1 MPIGNLIEFVAG
13 TKAKSQEVNYNF
25 NLIKAFIDGLELTLS
40 DITNSIS
47 QLEQQKANIN
57 GDYRIRFSV
66 ADALNSYDA
75 VNLQTLNNRISNAV
89 HIISGLSI
97 TRVGNNTILVSA
109 GTCYES
115 TYTKVLSLSNEVS
128 KTNTNQAAST
138 TYYVY
143 IIGTA
148 ELSTDILISQ
158 QSINPAL
165 PTDYVYYRRI
175 GLYTTDSSNNIN
187 SVSDEQIGQ
196 SGNGGGFISQNAEAL
211 ASAIGPNFNKKYN
224 VSVGWVATASGWL
237 YCEGASSAGATTK
250 VNIDGQRVFCNHQNR
265 SDGRAGYFSIGSMAF
280 IRKGQ
285 TITREDNGELK
296 LVFIPVGAS

>member
-13 TKAKSQEVNYNF
+13 AKAKSQEVNYNF
-25 NLIKAFIDGLELTLS
+25 NLMKAFVDGLELTLS

-66 ADALNSYDA
+66 ADALNNYDA

-109 GTCYES
+109 GTCYDS

-165 PTDYVYYRRI
+165 PADYVYYRRI

-196 SGNGGGFISQNAEAL
+196 SGNGGNFIDQNVDAIRRKLIPDYLSAFSISNNWTATQDCVVWHQCQADAGQTMVYINEKGFPAGYDVGDGQS
-211 ASAIGPNFNKKYN
+211 ASANQFYVKKGDLIRWT
-224 VSVGWVATASGWL
+224 SAS
-237 YCEGASSAGATTK
+237 YAVYA
-250 VNIDGQRVFCNHQNR
+250 
-265 SDGRAGYFSIGSMAF
+265 
-280 IRKGQ
+280 
-285 TITREDNGELK
+285 
-296 LVFIPVGAS
+296 IPLLT

>member
-13 TKAKSQEVNYNF
+13 SKAKSQEVNYNF
-25 NLIKAFIDGLELTLS
+25 NLIKAFVDGLELNLS
-40 DITNSIS
+40 DITNSIN

-66 ADALNSYDA
+66 ADALNNYDA

-97 TRVGNNTILVSA
+97 TRVGNNTILVST
-109 GTCYES
+109 GTCYDS
-115 TYTKVLSLSNEVS
+115 TYTKVLSLSSEVS

-143 IIGTA
+143 IIATA

-196 SGNGGGFISQNAEAL
+196 SGNGGNFIDQNVDTIRRKL
-211 ASAIGPNFNKKYN
+211 IPDYLSA
-224 VSVGWVATASGWL
+224 
-237 YCEGASSAGATTK
+237 
-250 VNIDGQRVFCNHQNR
+250 
-265 SDGRAGYFSIGSMAF
+265 FSISDNWTATQDCVVWHQC
-280 IRKGQ
+280 RADAGQ
-285 TITREDNGELK
+285 TIVYINEKGFPAGFDAGDGQSASANQFYVKKGDLIRWTSAGYT
-296 LVFIPVGAS
+296 VYAIPLLT

>member
-25 NLIKAFIDGLELTLS
+25 NLIKAFVDGLELTLS

-109 GTCYES
+109 GTCYDS

-143 IIGTA
+143 IIATA

-165 PTDYVYYRRI
+165 PTDYIYYRRI
-175 GLYTTDSSNNIN
+175 GLYTTDSSNNID

-196 SGNGGGFISQNAEAL
+196 SGNGSNFIGQNSETIYKVIL
-211 ASAIGPNFNKKYN
+211 PNYAGKITY
-224 VSVGWVATASGWL
+224 SVGPTNTASQDGLLTFGSWHDSNVTSTG
-237 YCEGASSAGATTK
+237 YINEQPVVQGTTNSQGFDSSSFYIK
-250 VNIDGQRVFCNHQNR
+250 
-265 SDGRAGYFSIGSMAF
+265 
-280 IRKGQ
+280 KGD
-285 TITREDNGELK
+285 TFRLTRGNYIWFFPL
-296 LVFIPVGAS
+296 S

>member
-25 NLIKAFIDGLELTLS
+25 NLMKAFVDGLELTLS

-66 ADALNSYDA
+66 ADALNNYDA

-109 GTCYES
+109 GTCYDS

-158 QSINPAL
+158 QSIDPAL
-165 PTDYVYYRRI
+165 PADYVYYRRI

-196 SGNGGGFISQNAEAL
+196 SGNGGNFIDQNVDAIRRKLIPDYLSAFSISNNWTATQDCVVWHQCQADAGQTMVFINEKGFPAGYDAGDGQSS
-211 ASAIGPNFNKKYN
+211 SANQFYVKKGDLIRWT
-224 VSVGWVATASGWL
+224 SVGHTVYA
-237 YCEGASSAGATTK
+237 
-250 VNIDGQRVFCNHQNR
+250 
-265 SDGRAGYFSIGSMAF
+265 
-280 IRKGQ
+280 
-285 TITREDNGELK
+285 
-296 LVFIPVGAS
+296 IPLLT

>member
-25 NLIKAFIDGLELTLS
+25 NLMKAFVDGLELTLS

-66 ADALNSYDA
+66 ADALNNYDA

-109 GTCYES
+109 GTCYDS

-165 PTDYVYYRRI
+165 PADYVYYRRI

-196 SGNGGGFISQNAEAL
+196 SGNGDNFIDQNVDAIRRKLIPDYLSAFSISNNWTATQDCVVWHQCQADAGQTMVYINEKGFPAGYDAGDGQS
-211 ASAIGPNFNKKYN
+211 ASANQFYVKKGDLIRWT
-224 VSVGWVATASGWL
+224 SASHAV
-237 YCEGASSAGATTK
+237 YA
-250 VNIDGQRVFCNHQNR
+250 
-265 SDGRAGYFSIGSMAF
+265 
-280 IRKGQ
+280 
-285 TITREDNGELK
+285 
-296 LVFIPVGAS
+296 IPLLT

>member
-13 TKAKSQEVNYNF
+13 AKAKSQEVNYNF
-25 NLIKAFIDGLELTLS
+25 NLMKAFVDGLELTLS
-40 DITNSIS
+40 YITNSIS

-66 ADALNSYDA
+66 ADALNNYDA

-109 GTCYES
+109 GTCYDS

-165 PTDYVYYRRI
+165 PADYVYYRRI

-196 SGNGGGFISQNAEAL
+196 SGNGGNFIDQNVDAIRRKLIPDYLSAFSISNNWTATQDCVVWHQCQADAGQTMVYINEKGFPAGYDTGDGQS
-211 ASAIGPNFNKKYN
+211 ASANQFYVKKGDLIRWT
-224 VSVGWVATASGWL
+224 SASNTV
-237 YCEGASSAGATTK
+237 YA
-250 VNIDGQRVFCNHQNR
+250 
-265 SDGRAGYFSIGSMAF
+265 
-280 IRKGQ
+280 
-285 TITREDNGELK
+285 
-296 LVFIPVGAS
+296 IPLLT

>member
-25 NLIKAFIDGLELTLS
+25 SLMKAFVDGLELTLS

-66 ADALNSYDA
+66 ADALNNYDA

-109 GTCYES
+109 GTCYDS

-165 PTDYVYYRRI
+165 PADYVYYRRI

-196 SGNGGGFISQNAEAL
+196 SGNGGNFIDQNVDAIRRKLIPDYLSAFSISNNWTATQDCAVWHQTQADAGQTMVYINEKGFPSGYD
-211 ASAIGPNFNKKYN
+211 IGDGQ
-224 VSVGWVATASGWL
+224 S
-237 YCEGASSAGATTK
+237 ASSNQFYVKKG
-250 VNIDGQRVFCNHQNR
+250 DL
-265 SDGRAGYFSIGSMAF
+265 
-280 IRKGQ
+280 IRW
-285 TITREDNGELK
+285 TSASNT
-296 LVFIPVGAS
+296 VYAIPLLT

>member
-13 TKAKSQEVNYNF
+13 NKAKSQEVNYNF
-25 NLIKAFIDGLELTLS
+25 NLIKAFVDGLELTLS

-66 ADALNSYDA
+66 ADALNNYDA

-89 HIISGLSI
+89 QIISGLSI

-109 GTCYES
+109 GTCYDS

-175 GLYTTDSSNNIN
+175 GLYTTDSSNNID

-196 SGNGGGFISQNAEAL
+196 SGNGGNFIDQNIDTIRRKLMPDYLSAFSISNNWIATQDCVVWHQSSADAGQTTIYINGRAFPAGFDAGDGQS
-211 ASAIGPNFNKKYN
+211 ASANQFYVKKGD
-224 VSVGWVATASGWL
+224 SVVWT
-237 YCEGASSAGATTK
+237 SAG
-250 VNIDGQRVFCNHQNR
+250 
-265 SDGRAGYFSIGSMAF
+265 S
-280 IRKGQ
+280 
-285 TITREDNGELK
+285 TIYA
-296 LVFIPVGAS
+296 IPLST

>member
-25 NLIKAFIDGLELTLS
+25 NLIKAFVDGLELNLS

-47 QLEQQKANIN
+47 QLEQQKANVN

-89 HIISGLSI
+89 QIISGLSI

-109 GTCYES
+109 GTCYDS
-115 TYTKVLSLSNEVS
+115 TYAKVLTLSNEVS

-158 QSINPAL
+158 QSIDPAL
-165 PTDYVYYRRI
+165 PTDYIYYRRI
-175 GLYTTDSSNNIN
+175 GLYTTDSSNNID

-196 SGNGGGFISQNAEAL
+196 SGNGGSFIDQNIDTIRRKLVPDYLSAFSISNNWTATQDCVVWHQCQADAGQTLLYINGKAFPAGFDSGDGQS
-211 ASAIGPNFNKKYN
+211 ASANQFYVKKGD
-224 VSVGWVATASGWL
+224 SVRWTSSG
-237 YCEGASSAGATTK
+237 YTVYA
-250 VNIDGQRVFCNHQNR
+250 
-265 SDGRAGYFSIGSMAF
+265 
-280 IRKGQ
+280 
-285 TITREDNGELK
+285 
-296 LVFIPVGAS
+296 IPLST

>member
-66 ADALNSYDA
+66 ADALNNYDA

-89 HIISGLSI
+89 QIISGLSI

-109 GTCYES
+109 GTCYDS

-175 GLYTTDSSNNIN
+175 GLYTTDSSNNID

-196 SGNGGGFISQNAEAL
+196 SGNGGNFIDQNIDTIRGKLMPDYLSAFIISNNWIATQDCVVWHQSSADAGQTTIYINGRAFPAGFDAGDGQS
-211 ASAIGPNFNKKYN
+211 ASANQFYVKKGD
-224 VSVGWVATASGWL
+224 SVVWTS
-237 YCEGASSAGATTK
+237 ASS
-250 VNIDGQRVFCNHQNR
+250 
-265 SDGRAGYFSIGSMAF
+265 
-280 IRKGQ
+280 
-285 TITREDNGELK
+285 TIYA
-296 LVFIPVGAS
+296 IPLST